1 MKVIVGVISRSIQS
15 FVYIA
20 LLLFLF
26 VFIYA
31 LLGRQIYAGELSFDD
46 NPVRQNF
53 DTVVNSLTTTFQ
65 ILTLENWNTLNQEI
79 MRSNV
84 N

>member
-53 DTVVNSLTTTFQ
+53 DTGKKKSKINKKISKIIINCQ
-65 ILTLENWNTLNQEI
+65 K
-79 MRSNV
+79 
-84 N
+84 